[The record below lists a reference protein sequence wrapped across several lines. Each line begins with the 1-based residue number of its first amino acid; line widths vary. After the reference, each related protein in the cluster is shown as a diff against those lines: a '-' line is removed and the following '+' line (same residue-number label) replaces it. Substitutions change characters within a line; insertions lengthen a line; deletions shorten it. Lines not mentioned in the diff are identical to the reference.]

1 MKDKHIQSFNEHQEN
16 FNISDVS
23 DSKIQ
28 KVKALKDESGHWYVI
43 PNDLVSSFMKDE
55 QDEDFVDSGEFDNKY
70 GKYRTGGDLNLV
82 QLYAV
87 I

>member
-1 MKDKHIQSFNEHQEN
+1 MEKNRIKRFNENSEL
-16 FNISDVS
+16 NISNVS

-28 KVKALKDESGHWYVI
+28 KVRAIQDESSHWYVI
-43 PNDLVSSFMKDE
+43 PNDIVNEFRKDE
-55 QDEDFVDSGEFDNKY
+55 QDEDFVDSGKFDDKY